1 MNRTASAVLP
11 RRPVP
16 AGSRTAAKTGCARER
31 VPSKTESLDDMERER
46 RILQRTVAVVAIV
59 PVLAGL
65 YGVLF
70 GIDGIGGGTPV
81 NVSADS
87 HFRYLSGLLTGIG
100 LLFFTCVPGIE
111 DKSRLF
117 RFLTLVVV
125 LGGLARLLG
134 LTLTGV
140 PSLTMLAAL
149 ALELVVTPLLCLWQM
164 RVARQARDRRQALAL
179 DPGSGR

>member
-1 MNRTASAVLP
+1 
-11 RRPVP
+11 
-16 AGSRTAAKTGCARER
+16 
-31 VPSKTESLDDMERER
+31 MERER
-46 RILQRTVAVVAIV
+46 RFLQRTVVVVAIV

-81 NVSADS
+81 NISADS

-100 LLFFTCVPGIE
+100 ILFFTCVPGIE

-134 LTLTGV
+134 LSLTGV
-140 PSLTMLAAL
+140 PSLTMLVAL

-164 RVARQARDRRQALAL
+164 RVARQARDQRQELA
-179 DPGSGR
+179 PGLETVR

>member
-1 MNRTASAVLP
+1 MRAS
-11 RRPVP
+11 
-16 AGSRTAAKTGCARER
+16 
-31 VPSKTESLDDMERER
+31 TESLTEMERER
-46 RILQRTVAVVAIV
+46 RILQRTVAVAAVV

-70 GIDGIGGGTPV
+70 GIDGIGGGTSV

-117 RFLTLVVV
+117 RFLTSSWGSAVWHAFS
-125 LGGLARLLG
+125 G
-134 LTLTGV
+134 
-140 PSLTMLAAL
+140 SLSRA
-149 ALELVVTPLLCLWQM
+149 C
-164 RVARQARDRRQALAL
+164 RH
-179 DPGSGR
+179 

>member
-1 MNRTASAVLP
+1 
-11 RRPVP
+11 
-16 AGSRTAAKTGCARER
+16 
-31 VPSKTESLDDMERER
+31 MERER
-46 RILQRTVAVVAIV
+46 RFLQRTVAVVAIV

-100 LLFFTCVPGIE
+100 ILFFTCVPGIE
-111 DKSRLF
+111 EKSRLF

-134 LTLTGV
+134 LSLTGV

-164 RVARQARDRRQALAL
+164 RVARQARDQRQELAHGL
-179 DPGSGR
+179 EMVR

>member
-1 MNRTASAVLP
+1 MRAS
-11 RRPVP
+11 
-16 AGSRTAAKTGCARER
+16 
-31 VPSKTESLDDMERER
+31 TESLTEMERER
-46 RILQRTVAVVAIV
+46 RILQRTVAVAAVV

-117 RFLTLVVV
+117 RFLTLVVG

-134 LTLTGV
+134 LALAGV

-149 ALELVVTPLLCLWQM
+149 ALELVVTPLLCLWQL
-164 RVARQARDRRQALAL
+164 RVARLAREI
-179 DPGSGR
+179 GRAHV

>member
-1 MNRTASAVLP
+1 
-11 RRPVP
+11 
-16 AGSRTAAKTGCARER
+16 
-31 VPSKTESLDDMERER
+31 MERER
-46 RILQRTVAVVAIV
+46 RILQRTVAVAAIL
-59 PVLAGL
+59 PVVAGL

-87 HFRYLSGLLTGIG
+87 HFRYLSGLLTGLGI
-100 LLFFTCVPGIE
+100 LFLTCVPGIE
-111 DKSRLF
+111 GKTTLF

-134 LTLTGV
+134 LYLTGV

-149 ALELVVTPLLCLWQM
+149 VVELVVAPLLCLWQT
-164 RVARQARDRRQALAL
+164 RIAGLARDAAL
-179 DPGSGR
+179 DARAGR

>member
-1 MNRTASAVLP
+1 
-11 RRPVP
+11 
-16 AGSRTAAKTGCARER
+16 
-31 VPSKTESLDDMERER
+31 MERER
-46 RILQRTVAVVAIV
+46 RFLQRTVAVVAIV

-100 LLFFTCVPGIE
+100 ILFYTCVPGIE
-111 DKSRLF
+111 EKSRLF

-134 LTLTGV
+134 LSLTGV

-164 RVARQARDRRQALAL
+164 RVARQARDQRQELAHGL
-179 DPGSGR
+179 ETVR

>member
-1 MNRTASAVLP
+1 MRAS
-11 RRPVP
+11 
-16 AGSRTAAKTGCARER
+16 
-31 VPSKTESLDDMERER
+31 TESLTEMERER
-46 RILQRTVAVVAIV
+46 RILQRTVAVAAVV

-117 RFLTLVVV
+117 RFLTLVVG

-134 LTLTGV
+134 LALTGV

-149 ALELVVTPLLCLWQM
+149 ALELVVTPLLCLWQL
-164 RVARQARDRRQALAL
+164 RVARLARDQRQALQ
-179 DPGSGR
+179 PGAGLAG

>member
-1 MNRTASAVLP
+1 
-11 RRPVP
+11 
-16 AGSRTAAKTGCARER
+16 
-31 VPSKTESLDDMERER
+31 MERER
-46 RILQRTVAVVAIV
+46 RILQRTVAVVAVV

-81 NVSADS
+81 NISADS

-100 LLFFTCVPGIE
+100 ILFFTCVPGIE

-134 LTLTGV
+134 LSLTGV

-149 ALELVVTPLLCLWQM
+149 ALELVVTPLLCLWQL
-164 RVARQARDRRQALAL
+164 RVARLARDERQALVT
-179 DPGSGR
+179 GTEVVG